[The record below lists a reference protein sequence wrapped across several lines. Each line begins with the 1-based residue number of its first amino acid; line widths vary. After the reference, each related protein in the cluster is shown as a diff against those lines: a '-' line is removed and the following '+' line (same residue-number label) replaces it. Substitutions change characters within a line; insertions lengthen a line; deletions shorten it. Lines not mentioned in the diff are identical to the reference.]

1 MKHITG
7 IMIGNDK
14 KEAKAEMLRSLLT
27 FYHSVEIVY
36 FRKIPYK
43 DLFDYCCKIE
53 LK

>member
-7 IMIGNDK
+7 IIIGNDK

-27 FYHSVEIVY
+27 FCHSVKIVY
-36 FRKIPYK
+36 FRKIRYK
-43 DLFDYCCKIE
+43 DLFDYYCIIE